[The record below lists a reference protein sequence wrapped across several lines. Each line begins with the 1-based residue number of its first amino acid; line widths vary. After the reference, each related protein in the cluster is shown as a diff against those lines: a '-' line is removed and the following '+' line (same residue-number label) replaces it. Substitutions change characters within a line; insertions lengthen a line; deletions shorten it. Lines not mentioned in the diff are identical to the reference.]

1 MEVQD
6 KESLAYVSASHLSS
20 KFHRARGAAAA
31 VQSVR
36 DPPSLTGTVQLGW
49 IIWILSWM
57 QRTASSRSTSIRT
70 SCRGAP
76 VGTVHLLVVNIE
88 STRIRLSDI
97 NARLDGADAARA
109 SESGLVEL
117 VGGEIA
123 GLRRA
128 LVDAVAAG
136 YLPSY
141 DQRKYEAVSTLLCIR
156 LS

>member
-1 MEVQD
+1 
-6 KESLAYVSASHLSS
+6 
-20 KFHRARGAAAA
+20 
-31 VQSVR
+31 
-36 DPPSLTGTVQLGW
+36 
-49 IIWILSWM
+49 M
-57 QRTASSRSTSIRT
+57 QRTASSRSTSTRT

-88 STRIRLSDI
+88 STGIWLSDI

-117 VGGEIA
+117 IGGEIA

-128 LVDAVAAG
+128 LVDAIAAG

-141 DQRKYEAVSTLLCIR
+141 DQRKYETVSALLCVR
-156 LS
+156 LR